1 MNKKERFDAVRK
13 LKQPDHMPV
22 WTRARSQLIYGMGWR
37 LTDIT
42 GDQWYDSDK
51 CAEAVLWS
59 LKNIDYDVAIPAY
72 TDSAFGIPSVGG
84 SISIPSKFGTCVE
97 ISNEKPVKS
106 KADWRRIQKKMA
118 RLNITRADYRMQG
131 ALATIRNVADYVGES
146 TPLVATG
153 YLAAT
158 AAMLLF
164 RPQQNFLEDMI
175 GDPEW
180 VDQMCRVAADW
191 TIDWIRSQYDAGAN
205 SVTFIADSLGTH
217 LISPKMGERFNLPY
231 LCDLVQTIKK
241 EFQQGVWL
249 HMHGHMDTPLGYAYL
264 EKIIK
269 EARVEGLHLD
279 DCHSP
284 AWIKEKVVDKF
295 NIPACISSD
304 CHKIALGPIQRIQTE
319 VKHQLTEIEDG
330 LGIMMAPCCQVLP
343 YTPNEH
349 FKAWVDAT
357 HEYGK
362 FPLTPRIALNV

>member
-1 MNKKERFDAVRK
+1 MNKKERFNAVGK
-13 LKQPDHMPV
+13 LQQPDYMPV
-22 WTRARSQLIYGMGWR
+22 WPRARSQLIYGMGWR

-42 GDQWYDSDK
+42 GNEWYDSDK

-59 LKNIDYDVAIPAY
+59 LKHINYDVAIPAY

-84 SISIPSKFGTCVE
+84 NISIPSKFGACVE
-97 ISNEKPVKS
+97 ITKDKPVKS
-106 KADWRRIQKKMA
+106 KADWRQIQKKMA
-118 RLNITRADYRMQG
+118 RLSTTNADYRMKG
-131 ALATIRNVADYVGES
+131 ALTTIRNVADYVAES

-164 RPQQNFLEDMI
+164 RPHEGFLEDMI
-175 GDPEW
+175 KDPVW
-180 VDQMCRVAADW
+180 VDQMCSVAADW
-191 TIDWIRSQYDAGAN
+191 TMDWIRSQYTAGAN

-217 LISPKMGERFNLPY
+217 LISPQMGKRFNLPY
-231 LCDLVQTIKK
+231 LCELIQTIKK
-241 EFQQGVWL
+241 EFNQGVWL
-249 HMHGHMDTPLGYAYL
+249 HVHGRMNTPLGYAYL

-279 DCHSP
+279 DCHTP
-284 AWIKEKVVDKF
+284 DWIKENVVDKF
-295 NIPACISSD
+295 NIPACITSD
-304 CHKIALGPIQRIQTE
+304 CHKIAQGPVDRIQSD
-319 VKHQLTEIEDG
+319 VKQALAKINDG

-357 HEYGK
+357 HEYGQ
-362 FPLTPRIALNV
+362 FPLTH